1 VAPDVTLG
9 SVVIDLPRAFLQIAR
24 EVKAKTFQ
32 PRVVELGEES
42 HVVTLVL
49 NPALTGRIPTIA
61 RARIDSLQALMLT
74 GRYKIHVDTTISKK

>member
-24 EVKAKTFQ
+24 EVKAKMFQ

-49 NPALTGRIPTIA
+49 NPALTARIPSNA
-61 RARIDSLQALMLT
+61 RTRIDSLQSLMLA
-74 GRYKIHVDTTISKK
+74 GRYRVHVDTSTVKK

>member
-1 VAPDVTLG
+1 MFQAARERKALVIGSNSNQNTVAPDVTLG

-42 HVVTLVL
+42 
-49 NPALTGRIPTIA
+49 A
-61 RARIDSLQALMLT
+61 S
-74 GRYKIHVDTTISKK
+74 